1 MPRTPAADAAVP
13 TPLSPTPGQRACDVA
28 VVVASAGRPELLG
41 RLVADLAHQTHRDF
55 ALVVCTPGPADL
67 PAAGLPPAVVVVH
80 ARGAA
85 AQRNAG
91 IDAVPGASRVFF
103 FDDDAVVRPDYLERA
118 LAYFDAHPEVVGI
131 TGRVL
136 LDGSGAS
143 AGEVDREIA
152 DDALRLSAADRQQGA
167 GRPVD
172 QLYGCNFG
180 YRADVDPALRF
191 DERLPLYSWL
201 EDLDFAG
208 CLLRHGSL
216 AKIDDAVV
224 VHLGVKS
231 GGRTA
236 HQRLGYSQVMNPFYL
251 LRKGTISWRR
261 LGYEVGPRL
270 VGNASRSVGHA
281 ERSWRRRRLLGNARA
296 LADLARGRFT
306 PERILDLPP
315 A

>member
-1 MPRTPAADAAVP
+1 MSRTSDADDAVP
-13 TPLSPTPGQRACDVA
+13 SAPGPSGPHQPVVA

-41 RLVADLAHQTHRDF
+41 RLVADLAQQTHHDHT
-55 ALVVCTPGPADL
+55 LVICTPTPDDL
-67 PAAGLPPAVVVVH
+67 PAGGLASDVVVVH

-85 AQRNAG
+85 AQRNTG
-91 IDAVPGASRVFF
+91 LDAVPDATHVFF
-103 FDDDAVVRPDYLERA
+103 FDDDAVVRPDYLQRA
-118 LAYFDAHPEVVGI
+118 LAYFAAHPEVVGV

-143 AGEVDREIA
+143 APEVTR
-152 DDALRLSAADRQQGA
+152 SAAEEALTGSLADPLRGA
-167 GRPVD
+167 GKPVD
-172 QLYGCNFG
+172 ELYGCNFG

-191 DERLPLYSWL
+191 DDRLPLYSWL

-208 CLLRHGSL
+208 RLLRHGSL
-216 AKIDDAVV
+216 AKLDDAVV

-231 GGRTA
+231 GGRVA

-251 LRKGTISWRR
+251 RRKGTISWQR
-261 LGYEVGPRL
+261 LAYEVGPRL
-270 VGNASRSVGHA
+270 VGNSIRSVRHP
-281 ERSWRRRRLLGNARA
+281 ERAWRRRRLLGNTRA
-296 LADLARGRFT
+296 FGDLARGRFT